1 MLEDVMLLT
10 LDEVIVYV
18 TRVLRS
24 LHAQNVKLGNC
35 LCKCYT
41 SSSKAIMLKI
51 VSELFM

>member
-1 MLEDVMLLT
+1 MLEEDVMLLT

-24 LHAQNVKLGNC
+24 LRVQNVKLGNC

-41 SSSKAIMLKI
+41 SSSKPSCCKYWMR
-51 VSELFM
+51 